1 MKRLASLVL
10 LLVLLPCAAGAVA
23 AVTVGLVDLGGVAG
37 WVLDLAVHWQWLYAV
52 AGLAGAVVVAW
63 CDRRRA
69 WLAAACAA
77 IVVAGFLQ
85 FSPSL
90 PDNSIAGPT
99 LRVVSVNVFL
109 RNRDLTRLFDWID
122 QVDPDV
128 VFLQEVTAAMVPSL
142 QRLARYPHVLI
153 DETAKPFGVA
163 LLSKHALERTT
174 TVHRGGPELGGQRL
188 SFRTEMRWQGRTIAI
203 AAVHAAA
210 PEAPRFRRMRDE
222 LLADTTNWV
231 HERQLPAIVAGD
243 LNTTPWSR
251 ALRQSAARGLRRA
264 TRLAPTWPVWPL
276 LPSPV
281 PLIPI
286 DHVLATAHWS
296 VRDSVR
302 GPRFGSDHRPVFVSL
317 SLEPRGSATG
327 QESARQR

>member
-1 MKRLASLVL
+1 VKRLAGLLL

-23 AVTVGLVDLGGVAG
+23 AVTVGFVDLGGVAG
-37 WVLDLAVHWQWLYAV
+37 WLLDLAVHWQWLYAA
-52 AGLAGAVVVAW
+52 AGLASAVVVGW
-63 CDRRRA
+63 CDRRLA

-77 IVVAGFLQ
+77 VVVAGFLQ
-85 FSPSL
+85 FAPRL
-90 PDNSIAGPT
+90 PDNSKGGAT
-99 LRVVSVNVFL
+99 LRVVSANVYL
-109 RNRDLTRLFDWID
+109 GNRDLTRLFDWIGE
-122 QVDPDV
+122 VDPDL
-128 VFLQEVTAAMVPSL
+128 VFLQEVTAATAPSL
-142 QRLARYPHVLI
+142 QRLERYPHVLI
-153 DETAKPFGVA
+153 DETAKPFAVA
-163 LLSKHALERTT
+163 VLSKHALERTT
-174 TVHRGGPELGGQRL
+174 AVHRGGTELGGQRL

-210 PEAPRFRRMRDE
+210 PEAPRFRQMRDE

-296 VRDSVR
+296 VRDSAR

-317 SLEPRGSATG
+317 SLEPAGS
-327 QESARQR
+327 SARQAAAP